1 MFILERLQAEQE
13 TGQFWT
19 MYLMKNKA
27 TINIQFIKGA
37 KSVIW
42 KYRKLTFNFF
52 VHTS

>member
-19 MYLMKNKA
+19 IYLM
-27 TINIQFIKGA
+27 ILIHIQFIKDA

-42 KYRKLTFNFF
+42 KYRKLPFDLFIR
-52 VHTS
+52 TS